1 MMKQIKKTTGPKVS
15 WSIISFITN
24 SHIFLCLVSAR
35 FKFVE
40 DNLVCTADS
49 AVPIIIYSWR
59 KRLSILG
66 LFSENSLFHSLSQ
79 SQVIMQCICRFVV
92 LFPIDVKMML
102 GFQIAGWVCYWLTI
116 LKGGQ
121 EPRSTPETYNQ
132 SRIQTWY
139 LSILLQKRVSGKMK
153 IYPKNAYA
161 IPAYLVLKDAN
172 LGIQQPEFF

>member
-40 DNLVCTADS
+40 DNLVPFLRS
-49 AVPIIIYSWR
+49 ALHTLQSPSSYSWR

-79 SQVIMQCICRFVV
+79 SQVIMQCICRFFV

-121 EPRSTPETYNQ
+121 EPRSKPETYNQ

-139 LSILLQKRVSGKMK
+139 LSILLHKRVSGKMK
-153 IYPKNAYA
+153 IYPKMHM
-161 IPAYLVLKDAN
+161 
-172 LGIQQPEFF
+172 QSQHTWS